1 MAARPL
7 LLVLAYAGF
16 VSLGL
21 PDTVLGV
28 AWPTLRGTFRL
39 SQAAM
44 GAVLATAMCGYLAS
58 GLIAGR
64 LTGPLGLGGLLAAS
78 CALVAVAQAGFAAAP
93 VWALFPPLALVW
105 GFGSGAIDSALNGYA
120 ARHYSVRHVNWLHAC
135 WSVGA
140 TLGPVIMTAALSRT
154 GSYRAGYA
162 GIAGALAAMGL
173 AFAVTRRSW
182 DDQIEGSPVST
193 SGSPTAT
200 VGAFQTLGSGR
211 VWLQIGL
218 FFTYTGLEAGA
229 GQWCFTVLRE
239 EHGLGVEAAGAW
251 TAAFWGSLLAG
262 RVAGGFVVDR
272 LGPDRLLRLSAC
284 VVVAG
289 AIAFASGDGAANRV
303 GLMLLGGALAP
314 VYPTLM
320 ARTPARL
327 GHAASAHAIGFQV
340 SAATLGAAALPTG
353 LGVMASRAGLGVVAP
368 AVAAVAVVFLAL
380 HELLLRVTP
389 RADR

>member
-7 LLVLAYAGF
+7 LVVLAYAGF

-28 AWPTLRGTFRL
+28 AWPTLRDTFRL

-44 GAVLATAMCGYLAS
+44 GEVLAAGMCGYFAS
-58 GLIAGR
+58 GLMAGR

-78 CALVAVAQAGFAAAP
+78 CALVAIAQAGYAVAP

-105 GFGSGAIDSALNGYA
+105 GFGSGAIDSALNGHA
-120 ARHYSVRHVNWLHAC
+120 ARHYSARHLNWLHAC

-140 TLGPVIMTAALSRT
+140 TLGPVIMTAGLSRT
-154 GSYRAGYA
+154 GSYGAGYA
-162 GIAGALAAMGL
+162 GIAGALAVMGV
-173 AFAVTRRSW
+173 AFAATRRSW
-182 DDQIEGSPVST
+182 DDQVEPSSVST
-193 SGSPTAT
+193 SGAPTAM
-200 VGAFQTLGSGR
+200 VGVFQTLRSGP

-239 EHGLGVEAAGAW
+239 QHHLGVEVAGAW

-262 RVAGGFVVDR
+262 RVAGGFFVDR
-272 LGPDRLLRLSAC
+272 LGPDRLLRLSTC
-284 VVVAG
+284 VAVAG
-289 AIAFASGDGAANRV
+289 ALAFASGDGAGNRA
-303 GLMLLGGALAP
+303 GLIVLAAALAP

-327 GHAASAHAIGFQV
+327 GRAASVHAIGFQV

-353 LGVMASRAGLGVVAP
+353 LGFMAARAGLGVVAP
-368 AVAAVAVVFLAL
+368 AVVAVAVVFLAL
-380 HELLLRVTP
+380 HEWLLRVTP
-389 RADR
+389 RAAH